1 MPVRNE
7 RFRRVSGDYGSIA
20 RPYLRV
26 RYINPHTDKNLQ
38 AWALIDTGADDC
50 VLPASFAGLL
60 GHNLIAGNQVNIGGV
75 HGHDIAYQHT
85 TIIEIPGFAT
95 EETLISFIENLRTPL
110 LGVRSFLSH
119 FKLSIDYP
127 NELFSLE
134 FTEKKSTA
142 EYVDHWPTP

>member
-60 GHNLIAGNQVNIGGV
+60 GHNLIAGVVDGV
-75 HGHDIAYQHT
+75 KARL
-85 TIIEIPGFAT
+85 FAAAGKWWF
-95 EETLISFIENLRTPL
+95 ETASALPEVHPS
-110 LGVRSFLSH
+110 
-119 FKLSIDYP
+119 D
-127 NELFSLE
+127 
-134 FTEKKSTA
+134 TA
-142 EYVDHWPTP
+142 TS